1 MSCKIT
7 YTSRFARELKRL
19 SKHYKSVKQDYAD
32 LLETLRDT
40 PLQGV
45 DLGRGLRK
53 VRMAITSKGKGKSG
67 GARVITY
74 TVLLKEIDS
83 ELKLLAIYD
92 KSECDSL
99 SDKELQNILKQ
110 NGLL

>member
-7 YTSRFARELKRL
+7 VTGGFLKELKRL
-19 SKHYKSVKQDYAD
+19 SKRYKSLKEDVAD
-32 LLETLRDT
+32 LGDSLREN

-45 DLGRGLRK
+45 DLGHGLRK

-67 GARVITY
+67 GARVISY

-92 KSECDSL
+92 KSDCENL